1 MTDSGNRCEGR
12 GRFGIVRESMAKKK
26 KLTRSV
32 ADGAVREKIPEAPAA
47 ALTPATGGRRWGF
60 RLLALVLLPVGLLA
74 LFEGVLWLAD
84 YGDPTRFF
92 LRSRINDR
100 AVYIENQRFGRRF
113 FPPALVRHPQPCVLE
128 SRKAPGTKRI
138 FVIGE
143 SAAMGDPEPGFGLG
157 RVMEVLLRERYP
169 DTKFEVANV
178 SITAINS
185 HVLLPI
191 ARDCAGRDGDAWVI
205 YMGNNEV
212 VGPFGAGTVFSPQ
225 TPPLA
230 LIRLNVAL
238 KATRIGQALAAVA
251 RRADKSTPT
260 AWGGMEMFLNQRV
273 RHDDPKMAR
282 VYANFARNLRDMI
295 ELGRRSGAK
304 VVVSTL
310 AANLKD
316 CAPFASLH
324 RLDLAPADLAA
335 WERDFDQGVK
345 YQETN
350 NFQAALESF
359 ARAARRD
366 ADYADLAYRMGHCRL
381 ALGQAAA
388 AKTSFER
395 ALELDTLRF
404 RPDHRINE
412 TIRQAAGGR
421 EADGVF
427 FADAAAALAR
437 KAPGNLPGDESLYE
451 HVHPT
456 FEGNYWIGRALAE
469 QVAAALDLK
478 KAAGEWLAWAD
489 CERRLA
495 LTGWD
500 RFQGIETMVKRMQ
513 QPPFVN
519 QSDWRERNQRW
530 TEQWNRLR
538 PLTKPNALR
547 QATGGYRQEL
557 ARWPNDWYL
566 HADFARLLQT
576 LGEDASALE
585 QWRETMRLVPHYAM
599 ASFSVGT
606 LLDTQG
612 KSAEAQAYFQE
623 AIRLRPEFPEALNGL
638 GLTLVGQGKQAEAIA
653 CYRRAIALNPEFAE
667 GHVNLGLVYAGMGKI
682 AEAVAEYDTALKF
695 KSNSP
700 SAHINLGKL
709 LARQGRVEEAAEHY
723 RQSVEQMPEE
733 PVGHYN
739 LANAYASLGRSA
751 EAAAQYALALQLKPD
766 FTEARLNY
774 GLELAKQGK
783 KSEAA
788 AQFQAAVKQDP
799 NHIDAH
805 FNLGVA
811 YAGMQ
816 QWAEAIEQFQTV
828 LKLDPGNAQARQ
840 SLEAAKA
847 IRKRGQP

>member
-1 MTDSGNRCEGR
+1 
-12 GRFGIVRESMAKKK
+12 MAKKK
-26 KLTRSV
+26 KLTRGI
-32 ADGAVREKIPEAPAA
+32 AAGEVREPIPDGPEAAEPKE
-47 ALTPATGGRRWGF
+47 LTPATGGRRWVF
-60 RLLALVLLPVGLLA
+60 RLLALVLLPLGILA
-74 LFEGVLWLAD
+74 LLEGVLWMMD

-92 LRSRINDR
+92 LRSRIDDR
-100 AVYIENQRFGRRF
+100 PVYIENQRFGRRF

-128 SRKAPGTKRI
+128 ARKAPGTKRI

-143 SAAMGDPEPGFGLG
+143 SAAMGDPEPGFGLA

-169 DTKFEVANV
+169 ETPFEVANV

-191 ARDCAGRDGDAWVI
+191 ARDCAAREGDAWVI

-212 VGPFGAGTVFSPQ
+212 VGPFGAGTVFSQQ

-238 KATRIGQALAAVA
+238 KATRLGQWLAALA
-251 RRADKSTPT
+251 RRADKSAPT
-260 AWGGMEMFLNQRV
+260 VWGGMEMFLNQRV
-273 RHDDPKMAR
+273 RHDDPRMAR
-282 VYANFARNLRDMI
+282 VYANFARNLRDII
-295 ELGRRSGAK
+295 ELGRGSGAQ

-324 RLDLAPADLAA
+324 RPDLAPADLAA

-345 YQETN
+345 HQETN
-350 NFQAALESF
+350 NFPVALECFERS
-359 ARAARRD
+359 AQRD
-366 ADYADLAYRMGHCRL
+366 ADYADLAYRMGHCQ
-381 ALGQAAA
+381 LGLGRADA
-388 AKTSFER
+388 AKASFER

-404 RPDHRINE
+404 RSDRRINE
-412 TIRQAAGGR
+412 TIRQAAGGS
-421 EADGVF
+421 AGGGVF
-427 FADAAAALAR
+427 FADAAAAVAR
-437 KAPGNLPGDESLYE
+437 QAPGNLPGDESLYE

-456 FEGNYWIGRALAE
+456 FEGNYAIGRALAE

-478 KAAGEWLAWAD
+478 KAAGEWLSWAD
-489 CERRLA
+489 CQRHLA

-500 RFQGIETMVKRMQ
+500 RFQGVETMVKRMG

-519 QSDWRERNQRW
+519 QSDWRERYRRW
-530 TEQWNRLR
+530 TDQLDQLK

-547 QATGGYRQEL
+547 QATAGYRQEL

-566 HADFARLLQT
+566 RADFARLLQS
-576 LGEDASALE
+576 LGEDAASIE
-585 QWRETMRLVPHYAM
+585 QWRETTKRVPHYAT
-599 ASFSVGT
+599 ASFALGT

-623 AIRLRPEFPEALNGL
+623 AIRLRPEFPEALNSL
-638 GLTLVGQGKQAEAIA
+638 GLTLVNQGKQAEAIA

-667 GHVNLGLVYAGMGKI
+667 GHINLGLVYAGMGKI
-682 AEAVAEYDTALKF
+682 PEAVAEYDTALKF

-709 LARQGRVEEAAEHY
+709 LARQGRLEEAAEHY
-723 RQSVEQMPEE
+723 RQSVELMPEE

-739 LANAYASLGRSA
+739 LANAYATLGRSA
-751 EAAAQYALALQLKPD
+751 EASAQYALALQLKPD

-788 AQFQAAVKQDP
+788 AQFQAAVKADP
-799 NHIDAH
+799 NHVDAH

-811 YAGMQ
+811 YAGMRR
-816 QWAEAIEQFQTV
+816 WDEAIEQFQTV
-828 LKLDPGNAQARQ
+828 LKLDPANAQARQ
-840 SLEAAKA
+840 SLEAAATIK
-847 IRKRGQP
+847 KRGQ